1 MRAHEVTTT
10 ATRIRIL
17 QGRGSPEEVFLNRWA
32 PLDQKFVL
40 AQFDRAD
47 PLDAALVVE
56 FLRFRPGVDQYD
68 A

>member
-1 MRAHEVTTT
+1 MRAHE
-10 ATRIRIL
+10 ATNARIRIL
-17 QGRGSPEEVFLNRWA
+17 QGHGCQPEEVLLSRWA
-32 PLDQKFVL
+32 PDDRKFVL

-56 FLRFRPGVDQYD
+56 LLRFRPGIDEYD